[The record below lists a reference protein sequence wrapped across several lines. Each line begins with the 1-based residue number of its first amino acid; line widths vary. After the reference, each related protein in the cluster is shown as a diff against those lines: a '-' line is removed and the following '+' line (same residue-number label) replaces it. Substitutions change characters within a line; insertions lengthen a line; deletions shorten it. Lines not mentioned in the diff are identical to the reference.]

1 MQVSVETTSP
11 IERVLTISVP
21 AARVDEKVS
30 SEVAKTAKT
39 IRIDGFR
46 KGKVPVSVVK
56 KRYGQGIR
64 MDAVEQIMR
73 DAYVEAIQ
81 KESIQ
86 PAGMPSI
93 EPKNF
98 AEGADLEFVVKIEVY
113 PEVTLADNASIK
125 VDRVVSDVTDAD
137 VDVMLETLRKQ
148 NAEWTAVERASADGD
163 QVTIDFVGYLG
174 DEAFEGGAA
183 QAHKLVLGSN
193 TMIPGFESGV
203 LGAKA
208 GEERTIS
215 VTFPDDY
222 QAENLKGKE
231 ATFKI
236 TVSEVAEQILP
247 ELDDAFVE
255 KFGLADAT
263 IDALRAEVRKNME
276 RELNQAIK
284 AKLKNALFDGL
295 LSINEVEVP
304 SALIDQE
311 VDALRKQ
318 AASQFGGEGFDA
330 SQLPAELFQDEAK
343 KRAKLGLLIS
353 EVIKKDELKV
363 DDDRVRAFLEDMAQA
378 YQEPQQVIDFYLKN
392 KEQMS
397 QVQSAVL
404 EEQVVDK
411 LLESAQVTEVTLGY
425 EDAIKPNAQL
435 KRLGKKHKT
444 RLIFLIRST

>member
-21 AARVDEKVS
+21 AARVDEKVN

-64 MDAVEQIMR
+64 LDAVEQIMR

-98 AEGADLEFVVKIEVY
+98 AEGADLEFVVKVEVY
-113 PEVTLADNASIK
+113 PEVTLADNSAIK
-125 VDRVVSDVTDAD
+125 VDRVVSDVTEAD
-137 VDVMLETLRKQ
+137 VDTMLETLRKQ
-148 NAEWTAVERASADGD
+148 NAEWSAVERESADGD

-174 DEAFEGGAA
+174 DEAFDGGAA
-183 QAHKLVLGSN
+183 EGHKLVLGSN
-193 TMIPGFESGV
+193 TMIPGFESGI

-208 GEERTIS
+208 GEERSIA
-215 VTFPDDY
+215 VTFPEDY

-247 ELDDAFVE
+247 ELNDAFVE
-255 KFGLADAT
+255 KFGLEEAT
-263 IDALRAEVRKNME
+263 VAALRAEVRKNME

-284 AKLKNALFDGL
+284 SKLKNALFEGL
-295 LSINEVEVP
+295 SSINEVEVP
-304 SALIDQE
+304 SALVDQE

-318 AASQFGGEGFDA
+318 AAQQFGGQGFDA
-330 SQLPAELFQDEAK
+330 SQLPAELFQEEAK

-353 EVIKKDELKV
+353 EVIKKDDLKV

-392 KEQMS
+392 KEQLA

-411 LLESAQVTEVTLGY
+411 LLESAQVTEVILGY
-425 EDAIKPNAQL
+425 EDAIKPNAQAEEA
-435 KRLGKKHKT
+435 GEEA
-444 RLIFLIRST
+444 

>member
-21 AARVDEKVS
+21 AARIEEKVS
-30 SEVAKTAKT
+30 AEVAKTAKT
-39 IRIDGFR
+39 VRIDGFR
-46 KGKVPVSVVK
+46 KGKVPVSLVK

-98 AEGADLEFVVKIEVY
+98 AEGADLEFVVKVEVY
-113 PEVTLADNASIK
+113 PEVTLADNSAIK
-125 VDRVVSDVTDAD
+125 VDRVVSEVTDAD
-137 VDVMLETLRKQ
+137 LDVMLETLRKQ
-148 NAEWTAVERASADGD
+148 NAEWNAVERESADSD

-183 QAHKLVLGSN
+183 QGHKLVLGSN
-193 TMIPGFESGV
+193 TMIPGFESGIV
-203 LGAKA
+203 GAKA

-215 VTFPDDY
+215 VTFPEDY
-222 QAENLKGKE
+222 QAENLKGQE
-231 ATFKI
+231 ASFKI
-236 TVSEVAEQILP
+236 TVSEVAEQVLP
-247 ELDDAFVE
+247 ELDEAFVE
-255 KFGLADAT
+255 KFGLENAT
-263 IDALRAEVRKNME
+263 IEGLRAEVRKNME
-276 RELNQAIK
+276 RELNQAVK

-304 SALIDQE
+304 SGLVDQE

-330 SQLPAELFQDEAK
+330 SQLPAELFQEEAT

-353 EVIKKDELKV
+353 EVIKQNELKV
-363 DDDRVRAFLEDMAQA
+363 DDERVRAFLEDMAQA
-378 YQEPQQVIDFYLKN
+378 YQEPQQVVEFYLKN
-392 KEQMS
+392 KEQLA

-425 EDAIKPNAQL
+425 EDAIKPNAQAEEA
-435 KRLGKKHKT
+435 GEEA
-444 RLIFLIRST
+444 

>member
-21 AARVDEKVS
+21 AARVDEKVN

-64 MDAVEQIMR
+64 LDAVEQIMR

-98 AEGADLEFVVKIEVY
+98 AEGADLEFVVKVEVY
-113 PEVTLADNASIK
+113 PEVTLADNATIK
-125 VDRVVSDVTDAD
+125 VDRVVSEVTDAD

-148 NAEWTAVERASADGD
+148 NSEWSAVERASADGD

-174 DEAFEGGAA
+174 DEAFDGGAA
-183 QAHKLVLGSN
+183 EGHKLVLGSN
-193 TMIPGFESGV
+193 TMIPGFESGI

-208 GEERTIS
+208 GEERSIA
-215 VTFPDDY
+215 VTFPEDY

-247 ELDDAFVE
+247 ELNDAFVE
-255 KFGLADAT
+255 KFGLEEAT
-263 IDALRAEVRKNME
+263 VAALRAEVRKNME

-284 AKLKNALFDGL
+284 SKLKNALFEGL
-295 LSINEVEVP
+295 SSINEVEVP
-304 SALIDQE
+304 SALVDQE

-318 AASQFGGEGFDA
+318 AAQQFGGQGFDA
-330 SQLPAELFQDEAK
+330 SQLPAELFQEEAK

-353 EVIKKDELKV
+353 EVIKKDDMKV
-363 DDDRVRAFLEDMAQA
+363 DNDRVRSFLEDMAQA

-392 KEQMS
+392 KEQLA

-425 EDAIKPNAQL
+425 EDAIKPNAQAEEA
-435 KRLGKKHKT
+435 GEEA
-444 RLIFLIRST
+444 

>member
-1 MQVSVETTSP
+1 MQVSVATTSP
-11 IERVLTISVP
+11 IERVLTITVP
-21 AARVDEKVS
+21 AARVDEKVNA
-30 SEVAKTAKT
+30 EVAATAKKAQ
-39 IRIDGFR
+39 IDGFR
-46 KGKVPVSVVK
+46 KGKVPISVIK

-73 DAYVEAIQ
+73 DSYVEAIQ

-93 EPKNF
+93 EPKNIT
-98 AEGADLEFVVKIEVY
+98 EGADLEFVVKVEVY
-113 PEVTLADNASIK
+113 PEITLGDNTTIK

-137 VDVMLETLRKQ
+137 VDTMLETLRKQ
-148 NAEWTAVERASADGD
+148 NAEWSAVERASADGD

-183 QAHKLVLGSN
+183 EGHKLVLGSN
-193 TMIPGFESGV
+193 TMIPGFETGIV
-203 LGAKA
+203 GAKT

-222 QAENLKGKE
+222 QADNLKGKE
-231 ATFKI
+231 ASFKI

-247 ELDDAFVE
+247 ELDDAFVA
-255 KFGLADAT
+255 KFGLEDAT

-276 RELNQAIK
+276 RELNQAVK

-295 LSINEVEVP
+295 VSINEVEVP
-304 SALIDQE
+304 SGLIDQE

-318 AASQFGGEGFDA
+318 AASQFGGQDFDA

-353 EVIKKDELKV
+353 EIIKQEELKV
-363 DDDRVRAFLEDMAQA
+363 DDDKVRVFLEDMAQA
-378 YQEPQQVIDFYLKN
+378 YQEPQQVIEYYLKN
-392 KEQMS
+392 KEQLA

-425 EDAIKPNAQL
+425 EDAIKPNAQAEEA
-435 KRLGKKHKT
+435 GEEA
-444 RLIFLIRST
+444 

>member
-11 IERVLTISVP
+11 IERVLNIIVP
-21 AARVDEKVS
+21 AARVDEKVN

-81 KESIQ
+81 KESLQ

-98 AEGADLEFVVKIEVY
+98 AEGADLEFSVKLEVY
-113 PEVTLADNASIK
+113 PDVTLADNAAIK
-125 VDRVVSDVTDAD
+125 VERVLSEVTDAD
-137 VDVMLETLRKQ
+137 VDTMLETLRKQ
-148 NAEWTAVERASADGD
+148 NAEWTTVERDAADGD
-163 QVTIDFVGYLG
+163 QVTVDFVGYLG

-183 QAHKLVLGSN
+183 QGHKLVLGSN
-193 TMIPGFESGV
+193 TMIPGFETGIV
-203 LGAKA
+203 GTKA
-208 GEERTIS
+208 GEERSIA
-215 VTFPDDY
+215 VTFPEDY

-247 ELDDAFVE
+247 ELNDAFVE
-255 KFGLADAT
+255 KFGLEEAT
-263 IDALRAEVRKNME
+263 IDALRAEVRKNMD

-284 AKLKNALFDGL
+284 SKLKNALFEGL
-295 LSINEVEVP
+295 SSINEVEVP

-318 AASQFGGEGFDA
+318 AAQQFGGEGFDA
-330 SQLPAELFQDEAK
+330 SQLPAELFQEEAK

-353 EVIKKDELKV
+353 EVIKQNDMKV

-392 KEQMS
+392 KEQLS

-425 EDAIKPNAQL
+425 EDAIKPNAQAVEA
-435 KRLGKKHKT
+435 GEEA
-444 RLIFLIRST
+444 

>member
-21 AARVDEKVS
+21 AARVDERVS

-203 LGAKA
+203 IGAKA

-425 EDAIKPNAQL
+425 EDAIKPNAQAEEA
-435 KRLGKKHKT
+435 GEEA
-444 RLIFLIRST
+444 

>member
-21 AARVDEKVS
+21 AARVDEKVN

-64 MDAVEQIMR
+64 LDAVEQIMR
-73 DAYVEAIQ
+73 DAYVEAVQ

-98 AEGADLEFVVKIEVY
+98 AEGSDLEFVVKVEVY
-113 PEVTLADNASIK
+113 PEVTLADNSAIK
-125 VDRVVSDVTDAD
+125 VDRVVSEVTDAD
-137 VDVMLETLRKQ
+137 VDTMLETLRKQ
-148 NAEWTAVERASADGD
+148 NAEWSAVERESADGD

-174 DEAFEGGAA
+174 DEAFEGGSAEG
-183 QAHKLVLGSN
+183 HKLVLGSN
-193 TMIPGFESGV
+193 TMIPGFESGI

-208 GEERTIS
+208 GEERTIN
-215 VTFPDDY
+215 VTFPEDY

-247 ELDDAFVE
+247 ELNDAFVE
-255 KFGLADAT
+255 KFGLEEAT
-263 IDALRAEVRKNME
+263 LDALRAEVRKNME

-284 AKLKNALFDGL
+284 SKLKNALFDGL
-295 LSINEVEVP
+295 SSINEVEVP
-304 SALIDQE
+304 SSLVDQE

-318 AASQFGGEGFDA
+318 AAQQFGGQGFDA
-330 SQLPAELFQDEAK
+330 SQLPAELFAEEAK

-353 EVIKKDELKV
+353 EVIKQDDLKV

-392 KEQMS
+392 KEQLA

-425 EDAIKPNAQL
+425 EDAIKPNAQAEEA
-435 KRLGKKHKT
+435 GEEA
-444 RLIFLIRST
+444 

>member
-11 IERVLTISVP
+11 IERVLSITVP
-21 AARVDEKVS
+21 AARVDEKVNT
-30 SEVAKTAKT
+30 EVAKTAKT
-39 IRIDGFR
+39 IRMDGFR

-64 MDAVEQIMR
+64 VEAVEQIMR

-81 KESIQ
+81 KEELQ

-98 AEGADLEFVVKIEVY
+98 AEGADLEFVVKVEVY
-113 PEVTLADNASIK
+113 PEVELADNAAIK
-125 VDRVVSDVTDAD
+125 VDRVVSEVTEAD
-137 VDVMLETLRKQ
+137 VDTMLETLRKQ
-148 NAEWTAVERASADGD
+148 NAEWNAVEREAADGD

-174 DEAFEGGAA
+174 EEAFEGGSAEG
-183 QAHKLVLGSN
+183 HKLVLGSN
-193 TMIPGFESGV
+193 TMIPGFETGII
-203 LGAKA
+203 GAKA
-208 GEERTIS
+208 GEERSIE
-215 VTFPDDY
+215 VTFPEDY

-236 TVSEVAEQILP
+236 TVSEVAEQVLP

-255 KFGLADAT
+255 KFGLEEAT
-263 IDALRAEVRKNME
+263 LEALRAEVRKNME
-276 RELNQAIK
+276 RELNQAVK
-284 AKLKNALFDGL
+284 AKLKTALFDGL
-295 LSINEVEVP
+295 SSINEVEVP
-304 SALIDQE
+304 SALVDQE

-318 AASQFGGEGFDA
+318 AAQQFGGQDFDA
-330 SQLPAELFQDEAK
+330 SQLPVELFQDEAK

-353 EVIKKDELKV
+353 EVIKKDDIKV
-363 DDDRVRAFLEDMAQA
+363 DDDRVRTFLEEMAQA

-392 KEQMS
+392 KEQLA

-425 EDAIKPNAQL
+425 EDAIKPAAQAAEA
-435 KRLGKKHKT
+435 GEEA
-444 RLIFLIRST
+444 

>member
-21 AARVDEKVS
+21 AARVDEKVN

-64 MDAVEQIMR
+64 IDAVEQIMR
-73 DAYVEAIQ
+73 DAYVEALQ

-86 PAGMPSI
+86 PAGAPSI
-93 EPKNF
+93 EPKSL
-98 AEGADLEFVVKIEVY
+98 AEGADLEFVIKVEVY
-113 PEVTLADNASIK
+113 PEITLADNSAIK
-125 VDRVVSDVTDAD
+125 VERIISEVTDAD
-137 VDVMLETLRKQ
+137 VDTMLETLRKQ
-148 NAEWTAVERASADGD
+148 NAEWTSVERESADGD

-183 QAHKLVLGSN
+183 QGHKLVLGSN
-193 TMIPGFESGV
+193 TMIPGFESGI

-215 VTFPDDY
+215 VTFPEDY

-231 ATFKI
+231 ASFKI
-236 TVSEVAEQILP
+236 TVSEVAEQVLP
-247 ELDDAFVE
+247 ELNDAFVE
-255 KFGLADAT
+255 KFGLEEAT
-263 IDALRAEVRKNME
+263 LDALRAEVRKNMD
-276 RELNQAIK
+276 RELNQAVK
-284 AKLKNALFDGL
+284 SKLKNALFEGL
-295 LSINEVEVP
+295 SSINEVEVP

-311 VDALRKQ
+311 VDGLRKQ
-318 AASQFGGEGFDA
+318 AGQQFGGQGFDV

-353 EVIKKDELKV
+353 EIIKSNEMKV
-363 DDDRVRAFLEDMAQA
+363 DDERVYAFLEEMAQA

-392 KEQMS
+392 KEQLS

-425 EDAIKPNAQL
+425 EDAIKPKAQAEEV
-435 KRLGKKHKT
+435 GEEA
-444 RLIFLIRST
+444 

>member
-21 AARVDEKVS
+21 AARVDEKVN

-64 MDAVEQIMR
+64 IDAVEQIMR

-98 AEGADLEFVVKIEVY
+98 AEGVDLEFTVKVEVY
-113 PEVTLADNASIK
+113 PEVTLADNSAIK

-137 VDVMLETLRKQ
+137 VDTMLETLRKQ
-148 NAEWTAVERASADGD
+148 NAEWAAVERESADGD

-183 QAHKLVLGSN
+183 EGHKLVLGSN
-193 TMIPGFESGV
+193 TMIPGFESGI

-208 GEERTIS
+208 GEERTIN
-215 VTFPDDY
+215 VTFPEDY

-247 ELDDAFVE
+247 ELNDAFVE
-255 KFGLADAT
+255 KFGLEEAT
-263 IDALRAEVRKNME
+263 LDALRVEVRKNME

-284 AKLKNALFDGL
+284 AKLKNALFEGL
-295 LSINEVEVP
+295 SSINEVEVP

-318 AASQFGGEGFDA
+318 AAQQFGGQGFDA

-353 EVIKKDELKV
+353 EVIKQDDMKV

-378 YQEPQQVIDFYLKN
+378 YQEPQQVIDYYLKN
-392 KEQMS
+392 KEQLA

-425 EDAIKPNAQL
+425 EDAIKPNAQAEEA
-435 KRLGKKHKT
+435 GEEA
-444 RLIFLIRST
+444 

>member
-203 LGAKA
+203 IGAKA

-425 EDAIKPNAQL
+425 EDAIKPNAQAEEA
-435 KRLGKKHKT
+435 GEEA
-444 RLIFLIRST
+444 

>member
-21 AARVDEKVS
+21 AARVDEKVN

-64 MDAVEQIMR
+64 LDAVEQIMR

-98 AEGADLEFVVKIEVY
+98 AEGADLEFVVKVEVY
-113 PEVTLADNASIK
+113 PEVTLADNATIK
-125 VDRVVSDVTDAD
+125 VDRVVSEVTDAD

-148 NAEWTAVERASADGD
+148 NSEWSAVERASADGD

-174 DEAFEGGAA
+174 DEAFDGGAA
-183 QAHKLVLGSN
+183 EGHKLVLGSN
-193 TMIPGFESGV
+193 TMIPGFESGI

-208 GEERTIS
+208 GEERSIA
-215 VTFPDDY
+215 VTFPEDY

-247 ELDDAFVE
+247 ELNDVFVE
-255 KFGLADAT
+255 KFGLEEAT
-263 IDALRAEVRKNME
+263 VAALRAEVRKNME

-284 AKLKNALFDGL
+284 SKLKNALFEGL
-295 LSINEVEVP
+295 SSINEVEVP
-304 SALIDQE
+304 SALVDQE

-318 AASQFGGEGFDA
+318 AAQQFGGQGFDA
-330 SQLPAELFQDEAK
+330 SQLPAELFQEEAK

-353 EVIKKDELKV
+353 EVIKKDDMKV
-363 DDDRVRAFLEDMAQA
+363 DNDRVRSFLEDMAQA

-392 KEQMS
+392 KEQLA

-425 EDAIKPNAQL
+425 EDAIKPNAQAEEA
-435 KRLGKKHKT
+435 G
-444 RLIFLIRST
+444 

>member
-21 AARVDEKVS
+21 AARVDEKVN

-39 IRIDGFR
+39 IRLDGFR

-64 MDAVEQIMR
+64 LDAVEQIMR

-81 KESIQ
+81 KESLQ
-86 PAGMPSI
+86 PAGMPAI

-98 AEGADLEFVVKIEVY
+98 AEGADLEFVVKVEVY
-113 PEVTLADNASIK
+113 PEVTLADNSAIK
-125 VDRVVSDVTDAD
+125 VDRVVSEVTEAD
-137 VDVMLETLRKQ
+137 VDKMLETLRKQ
-148 NAEWTAVERASADGD
+148 NAEWSAVERESADGD

-174 DEAFEGGAA
+174 EEAFDGGAA
-183 QAHKLVLGSN
+183 QGHKLVLGSN
-193 TMIPGFESGV
+193 TMIPGFESGI

-215 VTFPDDY
+215 VTFPEDY

-247 ELDDAFVE
+247 ELNDAFVE
-255 KFGLADAT
+255 KFGLEEAT
-263 IDALRAEVRKNME
+263 VAALRTEVRKNME

-284 AKLKNALFDGL
+284 SKLKNALFEGL
-295 LSINEVEVP
+295 ASINEVEVP
-304 SALIDQE
+304 SALVDQE

-318 AASQFGGEGFDA
+318 AAQQFGGQGFDA

-353 EVIKKDELKV
+353 EVIKKDDLKV

-392 KEQMS
+392 KEQLA

-425 EDAIKPNAQL
+425 EDAIKPNAQAEEA
-435 KRLGKKHKT
+435 GEEA
-444 RLIFLIRST
+444 

>member
-21 AARVDEKVS
+21 AARVDEKVN

-64 MDAVEQIMR
+64 IDAVEQIMR

-98 AEGADLEFVVKIEVY
+98 AEGADLEFVVKVEVY
-113 PEVTLADNASIK
+113 PEVALADNSAIK
-125 VDRVVSDVTDAD
+125 VERVVSEVTDAD
-137 VDVMLETLRKQ
+137 VDTMLETLRKQ
-148 NAEWTAVERASADGD
+148 NADWSAVERESADGD

-183 QAHKLVLGSN
+183 EGHKLVLGSN
-193 TMIPGFESGV
+193 TMIPGFESGII
-203 LGAKA
+203 GAKA
-208 GEERTIS
+208 GEERTIT
-215 VTFPDDY
+215 VTFPEDY

-236 TVSEVAEQILP
+236 TVSEVAEQIIP

-255 KFGLADAT
+255 KFGLENAT
-263 IDALRAEVRKNME
+263 VDALRAEVRKNME
-276 RELNQAIK
+276 RELNQAVK
-284 AKLKNALFDGL
+284 AKLKNALFEGL
-295 LSINEVEVP
+295 ASINEVEVP

-318 AASQFGGEGFDA
+318 AAQQFGGQGFDA

-353 EVIKKDELKV
+353 EVIKKDDLKV
-363 DDDRVRAFLEDMAQA
+363 DDDRVRSFLEDMAQA

-392 KEQMS
+392 KEQLA

-425 EDAIKPNAQL
+425 EDAIKPNAQAEEA
-435 KRLGKKHKT
+435 GEEA
-444 RLIFLIRST
+444 

>member
-11 IERVLTISVP
+11 IERVLNITVP
-21 AARVDEKVS
+21 AARVDEKVNT
-30 SEVAKTAKT
+30 EVAKTAKT
-39 IRIDGFR
+39 IRLDGFR

-64 MDAVEQIMR
+64 IDAVEQIMR

-81 KESIQ
+81 KEDIQ
-86 PAGMPSI
+86 PAGMPAI

-98 AEGADLEFVVKIEVY
+98 AEGADLEFVVKVEVY
-113 PEVTLADNASIK
+113 PEVELADNSAIK
-125 VDRVVSDVTDAD
+125 VDRVISEVTDAD
-137 VDVMLETLRKQ
+137 VDTMLETLRKQ
-148 NAEWTAVERASADGD
+148 NAEWNAVEREAADGD

-174 DEAFEGGAA
+174 DEAFEGGSAEG
-183 QAHKLVLGSN
+183 HKLVLGSN
-193 TMIPGFESGV
+193 TMIPGFETGIV
-203 LGAKA
+203 GAKA
-208 GEERTIS
+208 GEERSIE
-215 VTFPDDY
+215 VTFPEDY
-222 QAENLKGKE
+222 QAENLKGKA

-236 TVSEVAEQILP
+236 TVSEVAEQVLP

-255 KFGLADAT
+255 KFGLEEAT
-263 IDALRAEVRKNME
+263 LDALRAEVRKNME
-276 RELNQAIK
+276 RELNQAVK
-284 AKLKNALFDGL
+284 AKLKTALFDGL
-295 LSINEVEVP
+295 SSINEVEVP
-304 SALIDQE
+304 SALVDQE

-318 AASQFGGEGFDA
+318 AAQQFGGEGFDA

-353 EVIKKDELKV
+353 EVIKKDDIKV
-363 DDDRVRAFLEDMAQA
+363 DDDRVRTFLEDMAQA

-392 KEQMS
+392 KEQLA

-425 EDAIKPNAQL
+425 EDAIKPNAQAEEA
-435 KRLGKKHKT
+435 GEEA
-444 RLIFLIRST
+444 

>member
-21 AARVDEKVS
+21 AARVDEKVN

-64 MDAVEQIMR
+64 IDAVEQIMR
-73 DAYVEAIQ
+73 DAYVEALQ

-86 PAGMPSI
+86 PAGAPSI
-93 EPKNF
+93 EPKNL
-98 AEGADLEFVVKIEVY
+98 AEGADLEFVIKVEVY
-113 PEVTLADNASIK
+113 PEITLADNSAIK
-125 VDRVVSDVTDAD
+125 VERIISEVTDAD
-137 VDVMLETLRKQ
+137 VDTMLETLRKQ
-148 NAEWTAVERASADGD
+148 NAEWTSVERESADGD

-183 QAHKLVLGSN
+183 QGHKLVLGSN
-193 TMIPGFESGV
+193 TMIPGFESGI

-215 VTFPDDY
+215 VTFPEDY

-231 ATFKI
+231 ASFKI
-236 TVSEVAEQILP
+236 TVSEVAEQVLP
-247 ELDDAFVE
+247 ELNDAFVE
-255 KFGLADAT
+255 KFGLEEAT
-263 IDALRAEVRKNME
+263 LDALRAEVRKNMD
-276 RELNQAIK
+276 RELNQAVK
-284 AKLKNALFDGL
+284 SKLKNALFEGL
-295 LSINEVEVP
+295 SSINEVEVP

-311 VDALRKQ
+311 VDGLRKQ
-318 AASQFGGEGFDA
+318 AGQQFGGQGFDV

-353 EVIKKDELKV
+353 EIIKSNEMKV
-363 DDDRVRAFLEDMAQA
+363 DDERVYAFLEEMAQA

-392 KEQMS
+392 KEQLS

-425 EDAIKPNAQL
+425 EDAIKPKAQAEEV
-435 KRLGKKHKT
+435 GGEA
-444 RLIFLIRST
+444 

>member
-98 AEGADLEFVVKIEVY
+98 AEGADLEFVVKVEVY
-113 PEVTLADNASIK
+113 PEVTLADNANIK

-148 NAEWTAVERASADGD
+148 NAEWTAVERASSDGD

-174 DEAFEGGAA
+174 NEAFEGGAA
-183 QAHKLVLGSN
+183 QAHKLILGSN

-203 LGAKA
+203 LGAKT

-231 ATFKI
+231 ASFKI

-295 LSINEVEVP
+295 LSINDVEVP

-425 EDAIKPNAQL
+425 EDAIKPNAQAEQA
-435 KRLGKKHKT
+435 GEEA
-444 RLIFLIRST
+444 

>member
-21 AARVDEKVS
+21 AARVDEKVN

-64 MDAVEQIMR
+64 IDAVEQIMR

-81 KESIQ
+81 KEAIQ

-98 AEGADLEFVVKIEVY
+98 TEGADLEFVVKVEVY
-113 PEVTLADNASIK
+113 PEVTLADNSAIK
-125 VDRVVSDVTDAD
+125 VERVVSEVTDAD
-137 VDVMLETLRKQ
+137 VDTMLETLRKQ

-183 QAHKLVLGSN
+183 EGHKLVLGSN
-193 TMIPGFESGV
+193 TMIPGFESGIV
-203 LGAKA
+203 GASA
-208 GEERTIS
+208 GEERTIT
-215 VTFPDDY
+215 VTFPEDY
-222 QAENLKGKE
+222 QAENLKGKD

-236 TVSEVAEQILP
+236 TVSDVAEQILP
-247 ELDDAFVE
+247 ELNDAFVE
-255 KFGLADAT
+255 KFGLENAT
-263 IDALRAEVRKNME
+263 IEGLRAEVRKNME
-276 RELNQAIK
+276 RELNQAVK
-284 AKLKNALFDGL
+284 AKLKNALFEGL
-295 LSINEVEVP
+295 SSINEVEVP
-304 SALIDQE
+304 SALVDQE

-318 AASQFGGEGFDA
+318 AAQQFGGQGFDA

-353 EVIKKDELKV
+353 EVIKKDDLKV

-392 KEQMS
+392 KEQLA

-425 EDAIKPNAQL
+425 EDAIKPNAQAEEA
-435 KRLGKKHKT
+435 GEEA
-444 RLIFLIRST
+444 

>member
-21 AARVDEKVS
+21 AARVDEKVN

-64 MDAVEQIMR
+64 LDAVEQIMR

-98 AEGADLEFVVKIEVY
+98 AEGTDLEFVVKVEVY
-113 PEVTLADNASIK
+113 PEVTLADNSAIK
-125 VDRVVSDVTDAD
+125 VDRVVSEVTDAD

-148 NAEWTAVERASADGD
+148 NSEWSAVERASADGD

-174 DEAFEGGAA
+174 DEAFDGGAA
-183 QAHKLVLGSN
+183 EGHKLVLGSN
-193 TMIPGFESGV
+193 TMIPGFESGI

-208 GEERTIS
+208 GEERTIE
-215 VTFPDDY
+215 VTFPEDY

-255 KFGLADAT
+255 KFGLEEAT
-263 IDALRAEVRKNME
+263 VAALRAEVRKNME

-284 AKLKNALFDGL
+284 SKLKNALFEGL
-295 LSINEVEVP
+295 SSINEVEVP
-304 SALIDQE
+304 SALVDQE

-318 AASQFGGEGFDA
+318 AAQQFGGQGFDA
-330 SQLPAELFQDEAK
+330 SQLPAELFQEEAK

-353 EVIKKDELKV
+353 EVIKKDDLKV
-363 DDDRVRAFLEDMAQA
+363 DNDRVRSFLEDMAQA

-392 KEQMS
+392 KEQLA

-425 EDAIKPNAQL
+425 EDAIKPNAQAEEA
-435 KRLGKKHKT
+435 GEEA
-444 RLIFLIRST
+444 

>member
-203 LGAKA
+203 IGAKA

-231 ATFKI
+231 ASFKI

-425 EDAIKPNAQL
+425 EDAIKPNAQAEEA
-435 KRLGKKHKT
+435 GEEA
-444 RLIFLIRST
+444 

>member
-21 AARVDEKVS
+21 AARVDEKVN

-64 MDAVEQIMR
+64 LDAVEQIMR

-98 AEGADLEFVVKIEVY
+98 AEGADLEFVVKVEVY
-113 PEVTLADNASIK
+113 PEVTLADNSAIK
-125 VDRVVSDVTDAD
+125 VDRVVSDVTEAD
-137 VDVMLETLRKQ
+137 VDTMLETLRKQ
-148 NAEWTAVERASADGD
+148 NAEWSAVERESADGD

-174 DEAFEGGAA
+174 DEAFDGGAA
-183 QAHKLVLGSN
+183 EGHKLVLGSN
-193 TMIPGFESGV
+193 TMIPGFESGI

-208 GEERTIS
+208 GEERSIA
-215 VTFPDDY
+215 VTFPEDY

-247 ELDDAFVE
+247 ELNDAFVE
-255 KFGLADAT
+255 KFGLEEAT
-263 IDALRAEVRKNME
+263 VAALRAEVRKNME

-284 AKLKNALFDGL
+284 SKLKNALFEGL
-295 LSINEVEVP
+295 SSINEVEVP
-304 SALIDQE
+304 SALVDQE

-318 AASQFGGEGFDA
+318 AAQQFGGQGFDA
-330 SQLPAELFQDEAK
+330 SQLPAELFQEEAK

-353 EVIKKDELKV
+353 EVIKKDDLKV

-392 KEQMS
+392 KEQLA

-425 EDAIKPNAQL
+425 EDAIKPNAQAEEA
-435 KRLGKKHKT
+435 GEEA
-444 RLIFLIRST
+444 

>member
-11 IERVLTISVP
+11 IERTLTISVP
-21 AARVDEKVS
+21 AARIEEKVS

-64 MDAVEQIMR
+64 MEAIEQIMR
-73 DAYVEAIQ
+73 DAYMEALQ

-93 EPKNF
+93 EPKNV
-98 AEGADLEFVVKIEVY
+98 AEGADLEFVAKVEVY
-113 PEVTLADNASIK
+113 PEITLADASAIN
-125 VDRVVSDVTDAD
+125 VNRVNSEVTDAD
-137 VDVMLETLRKQ
+137 VDTMLETLRKQ
-148 NAEWTAVERASADGD
+148 NADWSAVEREAADGD

-183 QAHKLVLGSN
+183 QDHKLVLGSN
-193 TMIPGFESGV
+193 TMIPGFEDGI

-215 VTFPDDY
+215 VTFPEDY
-222 QAENLKGKE
+222 QAESLKGKE

-236 TVSEVAEQILP
+236 TVSEVAEQIIP
-247 ELDDAFVE
+247 ELNDAFVE
-255 KFGLADAT
+255 KFGLEEAT
-263 IDALRAEVRKNME
+263 VDALRAEVRKNME

-284 AKLKNALFDGL
+284 AKLKNSLFDGL
-295 LSINEVEVP
+295 LSINGDVQVP
-304 SALIDQE
+304 SAMVDQE

-318 AASQFGGEGFDA
+318 AAQQFGGQGFDA
-330 SQLPAELFQDEAK
+330 SQLPAELFQEEAS
-343 KRAKLGLLIS
+343 KRAKLGLLIA
-353 EVIKKDELKV
+353 EVIKQQELKV
-363 DDDRVRAFLEDMAQA
+363 EDDRVHAFLEDMAQA
-378 YQEPQQVIDFYLKN
+378 YQEPQQVIDYYLKN
-392 KEQMS
+392 KEQLS

-411 LLESAQVTEVTLGY
+411 LLETAQITDVTLGY
-425 EDAIKPNAQL
+425 EDAIKPEAQVE
-435 KRLGKKHKT
+435 KEGEEA
-444 RLIFLIRST
+444 

>member
-11 IERVLTISVP
+11 IERVLTISIP
-21 AARVDEKVS
+21 AARVDEKVN

-64 MDAVEQIMR
+64 IDAVEQIMR

-98 AEGADLEFVVKIEVY
+98 TEGADLEFVVKVEVY
-113 PEVTLADNASIK
+113 PEVALADNSAIK
-125 VDRVVSDVTDAD
+125 VERVVSEVTDAD
-137 VDVMLETLRKQ
+137 VDTMLETLRKQ
-148 NAEWTAVERASADGD
+148 NADWSAVERESADGD

-183 QAHKLVLGSN
+183 EGHKLVLGSN
-193 TMIPGFESGV
+193 TMIPGFESGII
-203 LGAKA
+203 GAKA
-208 GEERTIS
+208 GEERTIT
-215 VTFPDDY
+215 VTFPEDY
-222 QAENLKGKE
+222 QAENLKGQE

-236 TVSEVAEQILP
+236 TVSEVAEQIVP
-247 ELDDAFVE
+247 ELNDAFVE
-255 KFGLADAT
+255 KFGLETAT
-263 IDALRAEVRKNME
+263 VDALRAEVRKNMD

-284 AKLKNALFDGL
+284 SKLKNALFEGL
-295 LSINEVEVP
+295 SSINEVEVP

-318 AASQFGGEGFDA
+318 AAQQFGGQGFDA
-330 SQLPAELFQDEAK
+330 SQLPAELFQEEAK

-353 EVIKKDELKV
+353 EVIKKDDLKV
-363 DDDRVRAFLEDMAQA
+363 DDDRVRSFLEDMAQA

-392 KEQMS
+392 KEQLA

-425 EDAIKPNAQL
+425 EDAIKPNAQAEEA
-435 KRLGKKHKT
+435 GEEA
-444 RLIFLIRST
+444 

>member
-98 AEGADLEFVVKIEVY
+98 AEGADLEFVVKVEVY
-113 PEVTLADNASIK
+113 PEVTLADNANIK

-148 NAEWTAVERASADGD
+148 NAEWTAVERASSDGD

-174 DEAFEGGAA
+174 NEAFEGGAA
-183 QAHKLVLGSN
+183 QAHKLILGSN

-231 ATFKI
+231 ASFKI

-295 LSINEVEVP
+295 LSINDVEVP

-425 EDAIKPNAQL
+425 EDAIKPNAQAEEA
-435 KRLGKKHKT
+435 GEEA
-444 RLIFLIRST
+444 

>member
-21 AARVDEKVS
+21 AARIEEKVS
-30 SEVAKTAKT
+30 AEVAKTAKT
-39 IRIDGFR
+39 VRIDGFR

-64 MDAVEQIMR
+64 MEAVEQIMR
-73 DAYVEAIQ
+73 DAYMEALQ
-81 KESIQ
+81 KEELQ
-86 PAGMPSI
+86 PAGMPAI

-98 AEGADLEFVVKIEVY
+98 AEGEDLEFVAKVEVY
-113 PEVTLADNASIK
+113 PEITLADASAIT
-125 VDRVVSDVTDAD
+125 VNRVSSDVTDAD
-137 VDVMLETLRKQ
+137 VDTMLETLRKQ
-148 NAEWTAVERASADGD
+148 NADWAAVEREAADGD

-183 QAHKLVLGSN
+183 EGHKLVLGSN
-193 TMIPGFESGV
+193 TMIPGFETGI

-208 GEERTIS
+208 SEERTIS
-215 VTFPDDY
+215 VTFPEDY

-236 TVSEVAEQILP
+236 TVAEVAEQIVP
-247 ELDDAFVE
+247 ELNDAFVE
-255 KFGLADAT
+255 KFGLEEAT
-263 IDALRAEVRKNME
+263 VEALRAEVRKNMD
-276 RELNQAIK
+276 RELNQAVK

-295 LSINEVEVP
+295 LSINGDVQVP
-304 SALIDQE
+304 SALVDQE

-318 AASQFGGEGFDA
+318 AAQQFGGQGFDA
-330 SQLPAELFQDEAK
+330 SQLPAELFQDEAT

-353 EVIKKDELKV
+353 EVIKQNDLKV
-363 DDDRVRAFLEDMAQA
+363 DDDRVRAFLEDMAQS
-378 YQEPQQVIDFYLKN
+378 YQEPQQVIDYYLKN
-392 KEQMS
+392 KEQLS

-411 LLESAQVTEVTLGY
+411 LLETAQITDVTLGY
-425 EDAIKPNAQL
+425 EDAIKPEAQAE
-435 KRLGKKHKT
+435 KEGQEA
-444 RLIFLIRST
+444 